1 MKAFARCFVA
11 LVLTAIPLSGV
22 AQQYYSHVGVTRVV
36 KLRILPGKTKEFYQ
50 AFAYAP
56 KVFEAEKA
64 AGIITGYS
72 MAASVNYEGPE
83 KWDVMYVVFFKD
95 MATLDTSADLA
106 EPVIAKV
113 YGTPE
118 KRAEVLKMRAD
129 STEVV
134 SSELIR
140 GIQLKPLP

>member
-22 AQQYYSHVGVTRVV
+22 AQQYYSHVGVTRAV
-36 KLRILPGKTKEFYQ
+36 KLRILPGKTKEFYE
-50 AFAYAP
+50 AFAFAP

-72 MAASVNYEGPE
+72 IYTSVNFEGPE
-83 KWDVMYVVFFKD
+83 KWDVMYVIFFKN

-106 EPVIAKV
+106 EPILAKV
-113 YGTPE
+113 YGSPE
-118 KRAEVLKMRAD
+118 KISVVSRMRAE
-129 STEVV
+129 STETV
-134 SSELIR
+134 SSELVREIH
-140 GIQLKPLP
+140 LKPLP